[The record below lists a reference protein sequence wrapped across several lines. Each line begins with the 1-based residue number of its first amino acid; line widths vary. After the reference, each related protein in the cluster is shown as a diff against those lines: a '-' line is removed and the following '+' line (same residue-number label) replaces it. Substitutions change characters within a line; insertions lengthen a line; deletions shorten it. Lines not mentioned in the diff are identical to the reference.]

1 MIELSPV
8 SQSRLRGEMRVVS
21 YEIDA
26 CCGCKLYTHRACSS
40 LALILAISRWWNSTG
55 MSFSIKKHSA
65 VSA

>member
-26 CCGCKLYTHRACSS
+26 CCNVCTQDYK
-40 LALILAISRWWNSTG
+40 I
-55 MSFSIKKHSA
+55 
-65 VSA
+65 